1 MVVADVEQVQE
12 RMKADPAVGVEEASH
27 PTLLPLR
34 RLLRLR
40 QRSIGLVDAT
50 ADDAEQHKVLLSRLH
65 VFHIEPRNRD
75 LEPLF

>member
-12 RMKADPAVGVEEASH
+12 RMKAVGVEEASH